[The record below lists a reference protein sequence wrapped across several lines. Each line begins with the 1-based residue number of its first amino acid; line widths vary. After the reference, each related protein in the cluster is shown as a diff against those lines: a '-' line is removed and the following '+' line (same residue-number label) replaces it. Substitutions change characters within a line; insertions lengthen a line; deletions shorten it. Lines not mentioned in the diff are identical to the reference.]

1 MRKSLFS
8 FVFATVVLLTA
19 VFAVSAQIVVE
30 TPTVFRIGE
39 KVSFNIS
46 FEQFGNVAFLELQTV
61 SRGRFAN
68 RDAVEI
74 QARVKT
80 YEIVSAAYVQ
90 IDERRTVYAAA
101 DTGLPL
107 YIDRMAATGG
117 IPKQK
122 IVNNLEVASPVL
134 DMATMI
140 YRARANGANG
150 SFTFTEDG
158 ENYVMTFAS
167 GASEVV
173 KTDSGEFD
181 TVITT
186 VQSSF
191 FDAYGI
197 KDLRVNFTSDE
208 RRLPVAIKFSTA
220 KGEFVGKLAGLT
232 EPAKP
237 TPQPSVTPTPT
248 PRPTATPVPT
258 PVPPKYVDDQPLL
271 AELAF
276 SLGEKLEYR
285 VNFGGQKVADVV
297 LEAKQRRMVQ
307 NVDTLMLTANVTGIA
322 PPFRQL
328 TMTDTAT
335 ALVNPDTLA
344 PYRFDTRLAGGLSN
358 VSQNLTFDPRTGGVT
373 FGASRTDAPI
383 GTHSLLSLLYAM
395 RSFNLRPSKITTN
408 PVNDTRVAVF
418 WGEKPYIFVLRPSD
432 PDNVTIGGEKL
443 MAQMVSITTGNPQL
457 DSAQIKVWLSLDD
470 KRTPL
475 RIAIGGYTADLVIR
489 DATLFR

>member
-1 MRKSLFS
+1 MSRILFRTI
-8 FVFATVVLLTA
+8 VAAVVLMTA
-19 VFAVSAQIVVE
+19 VLGVAAQGVAE
-30 TPTVFRIGE
+30 TPSAFRIGE

-46 FEQFGNVAFLELQTV
+46 FEQFGNVAFLELQTI
-61 SRGRFAN
+61 SRGKFAN

-74 QARVKT
+74 QARIKT
-80 YEIVSAAYVQ
+80 FEIVSAAFVQ

-107 YIDRMAATGG
+107 YIDRIAATGG

-122 IVNNLEVASPVL
+122 IVNNLDVASPIL

-150 SFTFTEDG
+150 SFTFTESG
-158 ENYVMTFAS
+158 ENFVMTFAS

-191 FDAYGI
+191 FDEYGI

-208 RRLPVAIKFSTA
+208 RRLPVAIRFSTA

-232 EPAKP
+232 EPVKPIP
-237 TPQPSVTPTPT
+237 TPSSTPTPT

-258 PVPPKYVDDQPLL
+258 PMPPKYVDDQPLL
-271 AELAF
+271 PELAF

-297 LEAKQRRMVQ
+297 LEAKQRRLVQ
-307 NVDTLMLTANVTGIA
+307 NVDSLLLAANVTGIA

-328 TMTDTAT
+328 AMTDSAT

-344 PYRFDTRLAGGLSN
+344 PYRFDMRLTGGLSV
-358 VSQNLTFDPRTGGVT
+358 VSQNLMFDPRTGGVT
-373 FGASRTDAPI
+373 FGASRAEAPV
-383 GTHSLLSLLYAM
+383 GTHSILSLLYAM
-395 RSFNLRPSKITTN
+395 RSFNLRPSKISTN

-418 WGEKPYIFVLRPSD
+418 WGEKPYVFVLRPAN
-432 PDNVTIGGEKL
+432 PDNVTIGGERF

-475 RIAIGGYTADLVIR
+475 RIMIGGYTADLVIR

>member
-1 MRKSLFS
+1 MSRILVRTFI
-8 FVFATVVLLTA
+8 ATVVLVAA
-19 VFAVSAQIVVE
+19 VFAVSAQGVSE
-30 TPTVFRIGE
+30 TPTTFRIGE

-74 QARVKT
+74 QARAKT
-80 YEIVSAAYVQ
+80 FEIVSAAFAQ

-101 DTGLPL
+101 DSGLPL
-107 YIDRMAATGG
+107 YIDRMAASGG

-122 IVNNLEVASPVL
+122 IVNNLDVATPVL

-140 YRARANGANG
+140 YRVRANGANG
-150 SFTFTEDG
+150 SFTFAEDG

-173 KTDSGEFD
+173 KTDLGEFD

-191 FDAYGI
+191 FDSYGI

-208 RRLPVAIKFSTA
+208 RKLPVSIRFSTA
-220 KGEFVGKLAGLT
+220 KGEFVGKLAGLI
-232 EPAKP
+232 EPVKP
-237 TPQPSVTPTPT
+237 TPSPTPTPT
-248 PRPTATPVPT
+248 PRPTATPIPT

-271 AELAF
+271 PELAF

-297 LEAKQRRMVQ
+297 LEAKQRRLVQ
-307 NVDTLMLTANVTGIA
+307 NVDTLTLTANVVGIA

-328 TMTDTAT
+328 SMTDSAT

-344 PYRFDTRLAGGLSN
+344 PYKFDMRLTGGLSN
-358 VSQNLTFDPRTGGVT
+358 VSQNLTFDPRTGGIN
-373 FGASRTDAPI
+373 FGASRADAPV

-395 RSFNLRPSKITTN
+395 RSFNLRPSKIATN

-418 WGEKPYIFVLRPSD
+418 WGDKPYIFVLRPSN
-432 PDNVTIGGEKL
+432 PDNITIGGERL
-443 MAQMVSITTGNPQL
+443 MAQMISITTGNPQL

-475 RIAIGGYTADLVIR
+475 RIMIGGYTADLVIR

>member
-1 MRKSLFS
+1 MSRILVRTFI
-8 FVFATVVLLTA
+8 ATVVLVAA
-19 VFAVSAQIVVE
+19 VFAVSAQGVVE
-30 TPTVFRIGE
+30 TPTTFRIGE

-74 QARVKT
+74 QARAKT
-80 YEIVSAAYVQ
+80 FEIVSAAFVQ

-101 DTGLPL
+101 DSGLPL
-107 YIDRMAATGG
+107 YIDRMAASGG

-122 IVNNLEVASPVL
+122 IVNNLDVATPVL

-140 YRARANGANG
+140 YRVRANGANG
-150 SFTFTEDG
+150 SFTFAEDG

-173 KTDSGEFD
+173 KTDLGEFD

-191 FDAYGI
+191 FDSYGI

-208 RRLPVAIKFSTA
+208 RKLPVSIRFSTA

-232 EPAKP
+232 EPVKP
-237 TPQPSVTPTPT
+237 TPSPTPTPT
-248 PRPTATPVPT
+248 PRPTATPIPT

-271 AELAF
+271 PELAF

-285 VNFGGQKVADVV
+285 LNFGGQKVADVV
-297 LEAKQRRMVQ
+297 LEAKQRRLVQ
-307 NVDTLMLTANVTGIA
+307 NVDTLTLTANVVGIV

-328 TMTDTAT
+328 SMTDSAT

-344 PYRFDTRLAGGLSN
+344 PYKFDMRLTGGLSN
-358 VSQNLTFDPRTGGVT
+358 VSQNLTFDPRTGGIN
-373 FGASRTDAPI
+373 FGASRADAPV

-395 RSFNLRPSKITTN
+395 RSFNLRPSKIATN

-418 WGEKPYIFVLRPSD
+418 WGDKPYIFVLRPSN
-432 PDNVTIGGEKL
+432 PDNITISGERL
-443 MAQMVSITTGNPQL
+443 MAQMISITTGNPQL

-475 RIAIGGYTADLVIR
+475 RIMIGGYTADLVIR